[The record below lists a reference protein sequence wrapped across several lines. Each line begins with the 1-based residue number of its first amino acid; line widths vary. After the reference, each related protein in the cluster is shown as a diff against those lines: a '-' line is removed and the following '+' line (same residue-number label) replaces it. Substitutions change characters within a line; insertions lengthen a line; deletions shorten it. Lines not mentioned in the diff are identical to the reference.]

1 LRITE
6 TRDGAFKAVEAR
18 SVEPLRLEAFSGA
31 PERQRGFDIVT
42 VYGPTE
48 AIFLDLPLLR
58 GDEPPYAGYIAGN
71 ANPWPGAVA
80 VYRSPSLSGYELNT
94 IIAARPTLGRTVH
107 DLYSGPLHRYDR
119 SNVLRVTLEFGE
131 LASVTEE
138 ALLNGANYAAI
149 QNEDGEWELIQFE
162 TATLVAPST
171 YDLSLL
177 LRGMNG
183 TERAMRDPVAE
194 GARFVLVNSALT
206 LVNTRPDELGLA
218 LNYRYGPAEESFDEP
233 SYGAATHAFKGLGL
247 RPLAPVHLQGKR
259 DPTSGDWTLL
269 WIRRTRICGDS
280 WESFE
285 VPLAEERELYRLDI
299 LDAPGGDV
307 LRSVELAAPSFLYT
321 AAMQTADFGST
332 QWNVP
337 MRVAQVSPVFGP
349 GVTAE
354 HLAWD
359 YQH

>member
-1 LRITE
+1 
-6 TRDGAFKAVEAR
+6 
-18 SVEPLRLEAFSGA
+18 
-31 PERQRGFDIVT
+31 
-42 VYGPTE
+42 
-48 AIFLDLPLLR
+48 
-58 GDEPPYAGYIAGN
+58 
-71 ANPWPGAVA
+71 
-80 VYRSPSLSGYELNT
+80 
-94 IIAARPTLGRTVH
+94 VH

-269 WIRRTRICGDS
+269 WIRRTRIGGDS

-321 AAMQTADFGST
+321 AALQTADFGST

-349 GVTAE
+349 GVTSE
-354 HLAWD
+354 HLVWD